1 MYEFKKE
8 VPAEVYSMI
17 LENVLILMSS
27 AAREIL
33 KATVS
38 FLITLT
44 KERFSIRIR
53 RTGTESDG
61 PIVHIGGLPVEKPK
75 QTLSTD
81 DLAPHVERILT
92 AVVNWK
98 PETRNPFRLKVRRLL
113 ERLVKK
119 FGFDIIQKF
128 VPEKS
133 PIAKAG
139 FQLSLIGRY
148 HQPIRAFDEH

>member
-44 KERFSIRIR
+44 KESFLTRDR
-53 RTGTESDG
+53 RTDAESDERTCRET
-61 PIVHIGGLPVEKPK
+61 EKRPYP
-75 QTLSTD
+75 QT
-81 DLAPHVERILT
+81 I
-92 AVVNWK
+92 
-98 PETRNPFRLKVRRLL
+98 
-113 ERLVKK
+113 
-119 FGFDIIQKF
+119 
-128 VPEKS
+128 
-133 PIAKAG
+133 
-139 FQLSLIGRY
+139 
-148 HQPIRAFDEH
+148 

>member
-44 KERFSIRIR
+44 KESFS
-53 RTGTESDG
+53 
-61 PIVHIGGLPVEKPK
+61 
-75 QTLSTD
+75 
-81 DLAPHVERILT
+81 
-92 AVVNWK
+92 
-98 PETRNPFRLKVRRLL
+98 TRVRGR
-113 ERLVKK
+113 
-119 FGFDIIQKF
+119 
-128 VPEKS
+128 VPNRAS
-133 PIAKAG
+133 
-139 FQLSLIGRY
+139 RY
-148 HQPIRAFDEH
+148 HMIVG

>member
-44 KERFSIRIR
+44 KESFLTRDRQ
-53 RTGTESDG
+53 TDAESD
-61 PIVHIGGLPVEKPK
+61 
-75 QTLSTD
+75 
-81 DLAPHVERILT
+81 ERT
-92 AVVNWK
+92 C
-98 PETRNPFRLKVRRLL
+98 
-113 ERLVKK
+113 
-119 FGFDIIQKF
+119 
-128 VPEKS
+128 
-133 PIAKAG
+133 
-139 FQLSLIGRY
+139 
-148 HQPIRAFDEH
+148 